1 MKLKIFLILIFSFF
15 ILAGENSVQA
25 QDAPE
30 LANYY
35 LANLSFVNV
44 SDLAK
49 NDLLILSS
57 TQIAVHPEVINQLK
71 KINPDIIIL
80 AYLPSQSYNYQYW
93 TSDVLF
99 RNMQVSDTW
108 WLKDQSGNKISAW
121 SGIYNINM
129 DNAWSRYLV
138 SFANQNITSLYGV
151 DGIFFDM
158 VSENISWINSGNIDM
173 DNNGR
178 KDSGSDADR
187 LWRDRTQY
195 LLKYAH
201 DNLQTKYIV
210 TNGSSHVA
218 FQSFVHGRMFE
229 TFPTPWEGNGSW
241 STVMNNLKFIKNNN
255 KKPNIT
261 ILNSNSNNT
270 GQEDYQD
277 MRFGLTSALLEDAY
291 FSYDHGDTN
300 HGQTWWYDEYDVN
313 LGDAISVSKSKNNY
327 ADYKPDIWQ
336 RSFEN
341 GVAVVN
347 STDSKQKI
355 ELGGEYEK
363 IHGTQDIK
371 VNDGSIVSQ
380 VNVEAKDGVILL
392 KTFEK
397 LENVLFTNGAFLRFF
412 RPDASRIRNGFF
424 SFDEKYKGGDKIAYI
439 DLNGNS
445 KKDLF
450 VASGNK
456 IEAWREDDQK
466 FFKIYPFTANY
477 IGQINI
483 ALGDLNSDGFSEIFV
498 APSKGSSQPIK
509 IYGVYG
515 EEKKLDFYPFGNKYT
530 GGYSLA
536 VGDVDG
542 NGQNE
547 LLVTRGGD
555 KTQIYIFDQNFKL
568 KKEFTPFES
577 NFKFGAS
584 VSTGNL
590 DGVGAD
596 EIIVGRGNGGKPE
609 VRVFDMSGKL
619 LYQAFTAY
627 ASLTNP
633 GVDVRALDVD
643 FDGKDDIVTM
653 SEGAF

>member
-1 MKLKIFLILIFSFF
+1 MNILKTMVNLHKIP
-15 ILAGENSVQA
+15 Q
-25 QDAPE
+25 
-30 LANYY
+30 
-35 LANLSFVNV
+35 LSF
-44 SDLAK
+44 
-49 NDLLILSS
+49 
-57 TQIAVHPEVINQLK
+57 
-71 KINPDIIIL
+71 
-80 AYLPSQSYNYQYW
+80 
-93 TSDVLF
+93 
-99 RNMQVSDTW
+99 
-108 WLKDQSGNKISAW
+108 
-121 SGIYNINM
+121 
-129 DNAWSRYLV
+129 
-138 SFANQNITSLYGV
+138 
-151 DGIFFDM
+151 
-158 VSENISWINSGNIDM
+158 INS
-173 DNNGR
+173 
-178 KDSGSDADR
+178 
-187 LWRDRTQY
+187 
-195 LLKYAH
+195 
-201 DNLQTKYIV
+201 
-210 TNGSSHVA
+210 
-218 FQSFVHGRMFE
+218 
-229 TFPTPWEGNGSW
+229 
-241 STVMNNLKFIKNNN
+241 
-255 KKPNIT
+255 
-261 ILNSNSNNT
+261 NT
-270 GQEDYQD
+270 GNTGIQNYQD
-277 MRFGLTSALLEDAY
+277 MRFGLTSSLLEDAY
-291 FSYDHGDTN
+291 FSYDYGDQN

-515 EEKKLDFYPFGNKYT
+515 EEKKLDFYPFGFFFT
-530 GGYSLA
+530 GGA
-536 VGDVDG
+536 
-542 NGQNE
+542 
-547 LLVTRGGD
+547 T
-555 KTQIYIFDQNFKL
+555 
-568 KKEFTPFES
+568 
-577 NFKFGAS
+577 
-584 VSTGNL
+584 
-590 DGVGAD
+590 
-596 EIIVGRGNGGKPE
+596 PE
-609 VRVFDMSGKL
+609 VC
-619 LYQAFTAY
+619 
-627 ASLTNP
+627 
-633 GVDVRALDVD
+633 ALARNGPLQ
-643 FDGKDDIVTM
+643 F
-653 SEGAF
+653 